1 VQMASSIGIF
11 GPESQENLKVI
22 RENLKVI
29 RLVRNTFAHSM
40 VDINFTTKE
49 IERACNRLALSK
61 NDNFFV
67 SRLKE
72 NDEKEKIN
80 RTKLCY
86 FLVLIA
92 F

>member
-1 VQMASSIGIF
+1 
-11 GPESQENLKVI
+11 
-22 RENLKVI
+22 
-29 RLVRNTFAHSM
+29 M
-40 VDINFTTKE
+40 VDINFISKE

-80 RTKLCY
+80 RTKFGYACDSIYQAML
-86 FLVLIA
+86 FLGVNRILTGAPRILLDSPIRP
-92 F
+92 